1 VDTVERINT
10 TRFLGNEFLA
20 WLWFKVELF
29 EGTLS
34 LGELGACEVWFD
46 TQLVLTSL
54 MDETEK
60 VTLRGSAPSSSAE
73 ASEALRQ
80 GKFPSKAS
88 LRFVIGGE
96 EYVATFTGQSFALS
110 GIKVPQVLKEE
121 QEEQLIERMRLI
133 EQLSDSVSALYD
145 EYLALRLSSVWEPAA
160 LPALREWVKGREGMT
175 SRAYEQMLE
184 TALAERKAE
193 RKASKKRSR

>member
-29 EGTLS
+29 EGTLP

-145 EYLALRLSSVWEPAA
+145 EYLALRLSSVWDATA

-175 SRAYEQMLE
+175 TRAYEQMLE

-193 RKASKKRSR
+193 RKAAKKRTR